1 MEGIPRSTNPP
12 RRVCVITGSRA
23 EYGLLYWLLREIG
36 ADSRLALQIIAT
48 GAHLSPE
55 FGLTYR
61 AIEEDGLHI
70 DRRIEMLLS
79 SDTAIGISKAVGLGV
94 IGFADAFADLN
105 PDIVVVLGDR
115 FEVLAAAEAALF
127 AGIPIAH
134 ISGGEVT
141 QGAIDDVIRH
151 CITKMSRYHFVAAE
165 EYRRRAIQLGES
177 PESVF
182 NVGDPGLDNIVRLN
196 LMDRKELSASL
207 DFDLTSPF
215 LLATYHPVTTGTR
228 DPQLGMRALLA
239 ALDAFRTHSVI
250 LTKPNA
256 DAGARGL
263 TRMLE
268 EYTAAQP
275 HRAKLFTS
283 LGQVR
288 YLSAMRYCA
297 AVVGN
302 SSSGIVE
309 APAMGKPT
317 VNIGLRQHGRLKASS
332 VIDCSEDTEAITS
345 ALHKALSPDFG
356 AYAANTTSLY
366 GNCSASTQITD
377 RLATLDVQR
386 NFAKPFH
393 DLAR

>member
-1 MEGIPRSTNPP
+1 MTQ
-12 RRVCVITGSRA
+12 RRVCIITGSRA
-23 EYGLLYWLLREIG
+23 EYGLLYWLLREIR
-36 ADSRLALQIIAT
+36 ADSRLALQIIVT

-61 AIEEDGLHI
+61 AIEEDGFHI
-70 DRRIEMLLS
+70 DRKIEVLLS
-79 SDTAIGISKAVGLGV
+79 SDTMTGISKAVGLGV

-115 FEVLAAAEAALF
+115 FEVLAAAQAALF

-141 QGAIDDVIRH
+141 QGAVDDVIRH

-165 EYRRRAIQLGES
+165 DYRRRAIQLGEA
-177 PESVF
+177 PGSVF
-182 NVGDPGLDNIVRLN
+182 NVGDPGLDNIVRLD
-196 LMDRKELSASL
+196 LMNRNELSASL
-207 DFDLTSPF
+207 DFDLARPF
-215 LLATYHPVTTGTR
+215 LLTTYHPVTTGVG
-228 DPQLGMRALLA
+228 DPRLGMRVLLA
-239 ALDAFRTHSVI
+239 ALDAFPTHTVVF
-250 LTKPNA
+250 TKSNA
-256 DAGARGL
+256 DAGARAL
-263 TRMLE
+263 TGMVE

-283 LGQVR
+283 LGQLR
-288 YLSAMRYCA
+288 YLSVMRHCA

-317 VNIGLRQHGRLKASS
+317 VNIGPRQHGRLKANSI
-332 VIDCSEDTEAITS
+332 IDCDETTEAITS
-345 ALHKALSPDFG
+345 ALHKALSPSFS
-356 AYAANTTSLY
+356 AQAANTTSLY
-366 GNCSASTQITD
+366 GNCSASTQIKD
-377 RLATLDVQR
+377 QLAALDVQR